1 MEQCLIDNKICSEQN
16 RKCKECKLNDCRST
30 IKMIEEEQKY
40 IDRDNLRKLKNS
52 LPVSCRNCSFLE
64 VVNLEKE
71 QVHCF
76 YMIKK
81 CVLCE

>member
-16 RKCKECKLNDCRST
+16 RKCKECKLDSCKEV

-52 LPVSCRNCSFLE
+52 LPERLQRLFFFRYCKFRQRASALFLYA
-64 VVNLEKE
+64 KRMY
-71 QVHCF
+71 F
-76 YMIKK
+76 K
-81 CVLCE
+81 